1 MPEFL
6 FWFSLIFIV
15 YVYAGYPLA
24 LFILACLRSKA
35 VLKKTP
41 ETAPRVTV
49 VVAARNEAANIGGR
63 IENLLDQ
70 DYPEARME
78 IIVVSDGSEDGT
90 DQVVR
95 ELSQRSAR
103 VKLVA
108 LDPARGKTAALN
120 AGVEAASGD
129 IIVFA
134 DSRQSFAP
142 DTVSQLVS
150 NFSDPGVGGVSGELF
165 LVDDANDGARVEM
178 GIYWEYEKWVRKAES
193 RSGSVVGATGAVY
206 AIRKALFSPL
216 PPETILDDVLTPLN
230 IVARGYRMVYDGQAA
245 AYDRVSKNVH
255 QEWRRKVRTLVG
267 NWQLLRLRP
276 ALLSPA
282 ANPVLFRFL
291 SHKIIR
297 LLVPF
302 LLVLAFGANLFLP
315 RFPYPLFL
323 AAQIACYGAAAAAAV
338 FPGLRRIR
346 LLNLLYFFCVLNA
359 AAAVAFIKFA
369 TGRTGKL
376 WARPAADLT

>member
-24 LFILACLRSKA
+24 LFILARLRSKV
-35 VLKKTP
+35 VLKKKP
-41 ETAPRVTV
+41 ETAPPVTV
-49 VVAARNEAANIGGR
+49 VVAARNEEANIGRR

-78 IIVVSDGSEDGT
+78 IIIVSDGSEDGT
-90 DQVVR
+90 DQAVR

-103 VKLVA
+103 LKLVV
-108 LDPARGKTAALN
+108 LNPARGKTAALN
-120 AGVEAASGD
+120 AGVEAGSGD

-165 LVDDANDGARVEM
+165 LVNDANEGARVEM
-178 GIYWEYEKWVRKAES
+178 GVYWEYEKWVRKAES

-206 AIRKALFSPL
+206 AIRKALFSSL

-230 IVARGYRMVYDGQAA
+230 IVARGSRMVYDGKAA
-245 AYDRVSKNVH
+245 AYDRVSKNVQ

-267 NWQLLRLRP
+267 NWQLLRLKP

-291 SHKIIR
+291 SHKIMR

-323 AAQIACYGAAAAAAV
+323 AAQIVCYAAAAAAAV
-338 FPGLRRIR
+338 FPGLRHIR
-346 LLNLLYFFCVLNA
+346 LFNLLYFFCVLNA

-376 WARPAADLT
+376 WARPAPHAR

>member
-15 YVYAGYPLA
+15 YTYAGYPA
-24 LFILACLRSKA
+24 LLFVWSRLFPKPVRKA
-35 VLKKTP
+35 YMEP
-41 ETAPRVTV
+41 APMVTV

-63 IENLLDQ
+63 IENLLGQ

-90 DQVVR
+90 DPVVR

-108 LDPARGKTAALN
+108 LDPARGKPAALN

-165 LVDDANDGARVEM
+165 LVDDAYDGGRVEM
-178 GIYWEYEKWVRKAES
+178 GVYWEYEKWVRKAES
-193 RSGSVVGATGAVY
+193 RCGSVVGATGAVY
-206 AIRKALFSPL
+206 AVRKALFSFL

-230 IVARGYRMVYDGQAA
+230 IVARGCRMVYDGRAS
-245 AYDRVSKNVH
+245 AYDRVSKNVQ
-255 QEWRRKVRTLVG
+255 QEWIRKVRTLVG
-267 NWQLLRLRP
+267 NWQLLRLKP

-291 SHKIIR
+291 SHKILR
-297 LLVPF
+297 LIVPF
-302 LLVLAFGANLFLP
+302 LLLLAFGANLFLP

-323 AAQIACYGAAAAAAV
+323 AAQIACYGAAAAAAA

-369 TGRTGKL
+369 AGRTGEL
-376 WARPAADLT
+376 WTRPAPGVR